1 MVRAK
6 TCLRKY
12 WSLFRERKAL
22 KSGLGHVGREN
33 LFCSELEWNII
44 LIYSFLEQGEVKNT
58 HFLCG
63 LLRIGPFASIITTGQ
78 NILFLQ
84 GWRLWALWMPSF
96 NNAGSK
102 SLCLSESG
110 RCSVIPI
117 MISIF
122 QFANNFLF
130 PGSHQERRGSPFKS
144 NCQIPKT
151 K

>member
-1 MVRAK
+1 MVWAK
-6 TCLRKY
+6 PCLRKY

-44 LIYSFLEQGEVKNT
+44 LIYFYLEQGKVKNT
-58 HFLCG
+58 HF
-63 LLRIGPFASIITTGQ
+63 FVWFTSNWSICFNNITTAQ

-96 NNAGSK
+96 NNASSK

-110 RCSVIPI
+110 RCSIIPI
-117 MISIF
+117 MILIF
-122 QFANNFLF
+122 QFANIFF
-130 PGSHQERRGSPFKS
+130 PGKSSREKRESFQIKSS
-144 NCQIPKT
+144 NCQD
-151 K
+151 